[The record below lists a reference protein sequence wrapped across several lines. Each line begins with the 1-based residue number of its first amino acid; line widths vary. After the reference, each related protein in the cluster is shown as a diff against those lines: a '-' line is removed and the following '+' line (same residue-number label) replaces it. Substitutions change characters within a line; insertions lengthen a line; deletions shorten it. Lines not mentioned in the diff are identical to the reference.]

1 MITTLKDLIEKENA
15 CLHKID
21 NAEFEANLYK
31 NWEQWET
38 DEQIVKYKNKYDEA
52 IATKEEGEKELANV
66 RKEMKKYLLDII
78 ENY

>member
-1 MITTLKDLIEKENA
+1 MITTLKDLVEKENA

-21 NAEFEANLYK
+21 SAAFEAGIYK
-31 NWEQWET
+31 NWQQWET
-38 DEQIVKYKNKYDEA
+38 EEYIIKYKNKYDEA

>member
-1 MITTLKDLIEKENA
+1 MITTLKDLVEKENA

-21 NAEFEANLYK
+21 NASFEAGIYK

-52 IATKEEGEKELANV
+52 IATKEEGEKELVNV
-66 RKEMKKYLLDII
+66 RKEIKKYLLDIL